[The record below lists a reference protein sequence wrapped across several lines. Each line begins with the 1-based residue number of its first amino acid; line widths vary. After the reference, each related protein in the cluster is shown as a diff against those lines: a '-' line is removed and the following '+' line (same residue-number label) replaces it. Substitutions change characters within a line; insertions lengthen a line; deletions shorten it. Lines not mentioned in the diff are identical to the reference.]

1 MASGYSAESLN
12 TFFNNELSFT
22 QTSLNKIK
30 DSFDESSGLITR
42 NEDNNVK
49 IEILEPFKEI
59 YFISNNGIEIHDLEF
74 NQVKV
79 INKIDLENNIIFNFI
94 YDGFSKEYL
103 NIKQIN
109 DSSFIINENN
119 KSFYFEFINEK
130 VLHIKYKDNMNIDN
144 LIRFFKK

>member
-1 MASGYSAESLN
+1 MASAYSAESLN

-119 KSFYFEFINEK
+119 KSFYFEFINAK
-130 VLHIKYKDNMNIDN
+130 VPVSYTHLTLPTKA
-144 LIRFFKK
+144 

>member
-1 MASGYSAESLN
+1 MASAYSAESLN

-119 KSFYFEFINEK
+119 KSFYF
-130 VLHIKYKDNMNIDN
+130 
-144 LIRFFKK
+144 

>member
-1 MASGYSAESLN
+1 MASAYSAESLN

-59 YFISNNGIEIHDLEF
+59 YLSLIH
-74 NQVKV
+74 
-79 INKIDLENNIIFNFI
+79 I
-94 YDGFSKEYL
+94 
-103 NIKQIN
+103 
-109 DSSFIINENN
+109 
-119 KSFYFEFINEK
+119 
-130 VLHIKYKDNMNIDN
+130 
-144 LIRFFKK
+144 

>member
-1 MASGYSAESLN
+1 MASAYSAESLN

-119 KSFYFEFINEK
+119 KFFYFEFINEK